1 MNNPHQVWLVIACL
15 ALGGCA
21 LAEAPKLL
29 PVSNALPPL
38 PPETYDISQV
48 TVLPHAIYQAAPHYP
63 RELRQRGI
71 GGTSEILFTV
81 ATDGSVRDVS
91 VLSATD
97 SRFGDAGAE
106 AVRKWTFQPAKV
118 DGHVVN
124 CRMQVP
130 VSFEISSD

>member
-1 MNNPHQVWLVIACL
+1 MWLVIACL

-21 LAEAPKLL
+21 LAEGPKLL
-29 PVSNALPPL
+29 PVANALPPL
-38 PPETYDISQV
+38 PAETYDISQV
-48 TVLPHAIYQAAPHYP
+48 TVLPHAKYQAAPHYP

-81 ATDGSVRDVS
+81 ATDGSVRDVA

-97 SRFGDAGAE
+97 RRFGDAGAE
-106 AVRKWTFQPAKV
+106 AVRKWIFRPAQV

-124 CRMQVP
+124 CRMMVP
-130 VSFEISSD
+130 VSFAISTD